1 MTNLAKLS
9 HSTVISRW
17 SWFAA
22 REGGVVVS
30 CIYNDSKIYIG
41 PEVGFIV
48 QRVLS
53 QSEACFFLHYQHL
66 TLSTT
71 LPFLQ
76 HVPNLLLI
84 QVQCP
89 SRDDPA

>member
-9 HSTVISRW
+9 HSTEMISRW
-17 SWFAA
+17 ELVCCA
-22 REGGVVVS
+22 RWWYLVS
-30 CIYNDSKIYIG
+30 ITKAKIYIG

-48 QRVLS
+48 QRVFRNQKLL
-53 QSEACFFLHYQHL
+53 FPHYLHL
-66 TLSTT
+66 TLLRPERS
-71 LPFLQ
+71 FLFS
-76 HVPNLLLI
+76 